1 MPIKGTR
8 FLLTRKG
15 DLAMDVLK
23 LVIRYI
29 GPRID
34 EEKAK
39 AEVVEVLDWIAGEVV
54 KEAEC

>member
-54 KEAEC
+54 KEEEG